1 LNVKENYKN
10 LGKQFISTLKIKL
23 TFVVV
28 VITINEIKVIK
39 NVILVIVNIVVIMG
53 V

>member
-10 LGKQFISTLKIKL
+10 HGKQFISTLKIKL